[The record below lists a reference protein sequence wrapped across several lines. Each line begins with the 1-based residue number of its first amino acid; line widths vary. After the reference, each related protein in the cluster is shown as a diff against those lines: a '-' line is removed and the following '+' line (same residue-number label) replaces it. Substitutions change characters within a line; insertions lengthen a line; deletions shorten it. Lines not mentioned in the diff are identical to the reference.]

1 MEKYP
6 KKRAYA
12 HPKLAKFLKEKGVY
26 KQFVN
31 NCKEQNNER
40 FNTDISRAFIWDKTK
55 EGDVFWSELDI
66 DFEGLNEQI

>member
-26 KQFVN
+26 KRFVN
-31 NCKEQNNER
+31 NCKEQNKER
-40 FNTDISRAFIWDKTK
+40 FNTDISEAFVWFKTK
-55 EGDVFWSELDI
+55 EGSDYWNNLWVEH
-66 DFEGLNEQI
+66 EQI